1 MIFNISYTSNLLS
14 MSVAVKV
21 SSTNVVINLALV
33 TTESYNKL
41 NNKWKTLPFTCRSIK
56 HLPSSL
62 ARAL

>member
-41 NNKWKTLPFTCRSIK
+41 NNK
-56 HLPSSL
+56 
-62 ARAL
+62 